1 MSVPLRLLTLRTS
14 CLYLFVYIYSQ
25 VYMYCIINTF
35 VYEPKLCNSNPSVPL
50 QVLTLRTS
58 LDVYIYSQVYT
69 YHISD
74 TLVYAYE
81 PMLCELTSVCFLAS
95 AHLLK
100 LVLYIHIFTSKHRS
114 YCRYFCIL
122 TQVVQTYICL
132 CPCERS
138 HLEPLC
144 IHAHTHKYTFVM
156 S

>member
-1 MSVPLRLLTLRTS
+1 MLCKTYV
-14 CLYLFVYIYSQ
+14 CLCPCECLHLESLVCIFLYTYIHKYTF
-25 VYMYCIINTF
+25 IIS
-35 VYEPKLCNSNPSVPL
+35 YEPKLCNSNPSVPL

-69 YHISD
+69 YRISG
-74 TLVYAYE
+74 TFVYQS
-81 PMLCELTSVCFLAS
+81 MLCELTSVCFLAS